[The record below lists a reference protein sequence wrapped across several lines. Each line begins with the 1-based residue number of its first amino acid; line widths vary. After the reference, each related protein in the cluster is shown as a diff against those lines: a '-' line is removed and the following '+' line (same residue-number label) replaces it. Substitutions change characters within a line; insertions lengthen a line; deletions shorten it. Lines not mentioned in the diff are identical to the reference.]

1 MRLASTTSV
10 DHNSIRKSIHS
21 AVGKWSLPASSK
33 DFPILTLWA
42 HRSPSASLGPSVVLG
57 NLIQYSGL
65 NPLVVVF
72 ISLHV
77 VLEHKWFSL
86 VGKIYL
92 HTSSVGH
99 I

>member
-1 MRLASTTSV
+1 MVIACKQQGFPYINSV
-10 DHNSIRKSIHS
+10 
-21 AVGKWSLPASSK
+21 GPSLS
-33 DFPILTLWA
+33 L
-42 HRSPSASLGPSVVLG
+42 SASLGLSVVLG